1 MSAAISLS
9 RGRRCHEQAAARF
22 RRKIPSLVGYSS
34 GKEPRTLAQGVA
46 MRREIRIRSDHVN
59 PGTSRDAAR
68 LMADRF
74 DAAGMLAQEN
84 AVLILQQHF
93 DDRFVTANRQ
103 GRHGIDQSVLRIFRE
118 LAPAAAWSQ
127 LDQSWYRE

>member
-1 MSAAISLS
+1 MS
-9 RGRRCHEQAAARF
+9 
-22 RRKIPSLVGYSS
+22 
-34 GKEPRTLAQGVA
+34 
-46 MRREIRIRSDHVN
+46 

-93 DDRFVTANRQ
+93 DDRFVTVNRQ